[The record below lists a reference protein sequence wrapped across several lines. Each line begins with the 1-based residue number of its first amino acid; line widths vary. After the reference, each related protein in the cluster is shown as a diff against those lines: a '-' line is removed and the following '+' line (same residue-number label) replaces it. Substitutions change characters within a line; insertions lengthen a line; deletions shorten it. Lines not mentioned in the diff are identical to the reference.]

1 MLLQLRRLA
10 TNALLTK
17 GTSRL
22 GSHML
27 LTKPLGFGVTLPAHN
42 RGLISDKALAEVIG
56 CMKSLNRA
64 AGGLAVPDG
73 KLGTFRQSAEAV
85 AIPTWE
91 IGTVQS
97 GEGIQVLG

>member
-1 MLLQLRRLA
+1 MLLQLRMLA
-10 TNALLTK
+10 TNVLLTK
-17 GTSRL
+17 GTLRL

-27 LTKPLGFGVTLPAHN
+27 LTKPLGFGVTVSAHN
-42 RGLISDKALAEVIG
+42 RGLISDKVLAEVIG

-73 KLGTFRQSAEAV
+73 KLGTFKQSAEAS
-85 AIPTWE
+85 AIPIWE
-91 IGTVQS
+91 IGTVKS